1 MNKEKL
7 VLGMITGLVAIGS
20 LIILVSLSMGS
31 TSDRGEYVDPPDVGG
46 GQVACTQEAKLC
58 PDGSAVGRTGPNC
71 EFAECKAEP
80 LPVDPV
86 PTTPLDPGRPDEKD
100 MRPAK
105 PEPKPPIMDR
115 DAACISVGGT
125 LDEQF
130 KECLDIDAGQCSSIG
145 GIFDE
150 CASACRH
157 SPDMTMCTMQCVQV
171 CSIK

>member
-1 MNKEKL
+1 MSKERM
-7 VLGMITGLVAIGS
+7 VLGLISGLIAIGS

-31 TSDRGEYVDPPDVGG
+31 MSDRGDYTLPPDVGDG
-46 GQVACTQEAKLC
+46 GQVACTQEAKVC

-71 EFAECKAEP
+71 EFAECPRIA
-80 LPVDPV
+80 V
-86 PTTPLDPGRPDEKD
+86 PPTPPPDLGRPDERD
-100 MRPAK
+100 MRPIT

-115 DAACISVGGT
+115 DAACESVGGT

-130 KECLDIDAGQCSSIG
+130 KECLNIDAGQCSSIG
-145 GIFDE
+145 GEFDE

-157 SPDMTMCTMQCVQV
+157 SPDMTVCTMQCVQV